1 MRVLVGKPESG
12 GYEKLSHIYDLSSM
26 AVNVMKEHYGDRNVE
41 VITKENGYGL
51 LPDYEKGSM
60 EAIEEQLKNIDHHLE
75 SISGSLKNL
84 SRCVTEA
91 PERDVFTI
99 CGDVSTSEY

>member
-1 MRVLVGKPESG
+1 MW
-12 GYEKLSHIYDLSSM
+12 KLSPKKTAMVLP
-26 AVNVMKEHYGDRNVE
+26 
-41 VITKENGYGL
+41 
-51 LPDYEKGSM
+51 PDYEKGSM

-75 SISGSLKNL
+75 SISGSLKKL

-99 CGDVSTSEY
+99 CGAVSTSEY